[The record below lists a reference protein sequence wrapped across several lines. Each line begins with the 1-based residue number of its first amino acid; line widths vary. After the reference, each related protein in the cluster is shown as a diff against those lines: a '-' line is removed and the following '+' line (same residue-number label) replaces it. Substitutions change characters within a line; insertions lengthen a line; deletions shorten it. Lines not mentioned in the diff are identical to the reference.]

1 MPGCRSRLF
10 EKCGCRAASNRPPT
24 TSLEVFMKKIGPF
37 LFLVVLVALVVYEF
51 ASALDREPVVT
62 YGIDTDEII
71 ARQK

>member
-24 TSLEVFMKKIGPF
+24 TSLEVFMEKIGPF
-37 LFLVVLVALVVYEF
+37 LFLVVLVGLIVFEF
-51 ASALDREPVVT
+51 AAALDREPVTIGDV
-62 YGIDTDEII
+62 DAEEII